1 MVMPLFQ
8 LIRTQNIP
16 ATVDRVWDFISN
28 PRSLKDITPSF
39 MGFDIVSRDLPER
52 MYPGMIIHYKVR
64 PFLNIKMNWVT
75 EITHIEEKSFFV
87 DEQRLG
93 PYRMWH
99 HEHQIK
105 PVPGGVL
112 MIDLVTYVPPFG
124 FIGAWAN
131 SLFIRKRLQTIFD
144 FRRQTIEK
152 TFGKMEEKA

>member
-1 MVMPLFQ
+1 MPLYQ

-16 ATVDRVWDFISN
+16 ATGDLVWDFISN
-28 PRSLKDITPSF
+28 PRNLKDITPLF
-39 MGFDIVSRDLPER
+39 MGFDVVSKDLPGR

-64 PFLNIKMNWVT
+64 PFLKIKVNWVT
-75 EITHIEEKSFFV
+75 EITHVEEKSFFV

-124 FIGAWAN
+124 FIGVWAN

-144 FRRQTIEK
+144 FRRVAIEK
-152 TFGKMEEKA
+152 KFGKMEDK

>member
-1 MVMPLFQ
+1 M
-8 LIRTQNIP
+8 IRTQNIP
-16 ATVDRVWDFISN
+16 ATVDRVWDFVSN
-28 PRSLKDITPSF
+28 PRNLKDITPSF

-64 PFLNIKMNWVT
+64 PFLNIKVNWVT

-131 SLFIRKRLQTIFD
+131 SLFIRKRLQNIFD

>member
-1 MVMPLFQ
+1 M
-8 LIRTQNIP
+8 IRTQNIP
-16 ATVDRVWDFISN
+16 ATVDRVWDFASN
-28 PRSLKDITPSF
+28 PRNLKDITPSF

-64 PFLNIKMNWVT
+64 PFLNIKVSWVT
-75 EITHIEEKSFFV
+75 EITHVEEKSFFV

-112 MIDLVTYVPPFG
+112 MLDLVTYVPPFG

-144 FRRQTIEK
+144 FRRQAIEK
-152 TFGKMEEKA
+152 TFGKMEEEA

>member
-1 MVMPLFQ
+1 MPLYQ
-8 LIRTQNIP
+8 IIRTQNIP
-16 ATVDRVWDFISN
+16 ATVDMVWDFISN
-28 PRSLKDITPSF
+28 PRNLKEITPPF
-39 MGFDIVSRDLPER
+39 MGFDIISKDLPEH
-52 MYPGMIIHYKVR
+52 MYQGMIIHYKVR
-64 PFLNIKMNWVT
+64 PFLKIKVNWVT

-112 MIDLVTYVPPFG
+112 MIDLVTYVPPFV

-131 SLFIRKRLQTIFD
+131 SLFIRKRLKHIFD
-144 FRRQTIEK
+144 FRRQAIEK
-152 TFGKMEEKA
+152 TFGIMEEQA